1 MSMKP
6 QLPPLPWLRAFAAA
20 ARHLSFTQAATEL
33 NLTQAAIS
41 KQVKSLELYLRQP
54 LFIRGPRSLTLT
66 KTGEA
71 YLPKVTDAFDRLAA
85 GTREVFGRRRDA
97 AVTLRCAVSFAVNW
111 LAPRLP
117 DFMARH
123 PGKTIRLISSVWNDA
138 FDKDL
143 CDLDI
148 HYGTGAWPGFTSH
161 RMTWERITPLCAPE
175 VLARLPPRP
184 APDDLRHHSL
194 LHVLGY
200 QEGWGIWLNAAG
212 ARAVDPGQ
220 GLQLDTSLAAFEVA
234 AHGGG
239 IALGRTSLA
248 AKDRAAGRLVAP
260 FALEVPIGEAFY
272 LLQPTT
278 GTAHPDAD
286 LFKAWL
292 LAALPQNRADFTR
305 R

>member
-1 MSMKP
+1 MVPDP

-20 ARHLSFTQAATEL
+20 ARHLSFTQAAAEL

-66 KTGEA
+66 KTGAA

-97 AVTLRCAVSFAVNW
+97 ALTLRCAVSFAVNW

-123 PGKTIRLISSVWNDA
+123 QGKNIRLISSVWNDA

-143 CDLDI
+143 FDLDI
-148 HYGTGAWPGFTSH
+148 QYGTGVWPGYASN
-161 RMTWERITPLCAPE
+161 RLTWESITPLCAPSM
-175 VLARLPPRP
+175 LAQMP
-184 APDDLRHHSL
+184 AYPSPEILRHHTL

-212 ARAVDPGQ
+212 ARGVDPGQ
-220 GLQLDTSLAAFEVA
+220 GMQLDTTLAAVA
-234 AHGGG
+234 IATHGGG
-239 IALGRTSLA
+239 VALGRTSLA
-248 AKDRAAGRLVAP
+248 AIVQASGQLVAP
-260 FALEVPIGEAFY
+260 FALEVPISEAFY
-272 LLQPTT
+272 LLQPM
-278 GTAHPDAD
+278 GGAAHPDAD

-292 LAALPQNRADFTR
+292 LGALPQNRTDFPR
-305 R
+305 V